1 VGIVVDSDPIESL
14 PELPFK
20 TKRDSCDR
28 DRFDGMLLKIKILK
42 RLVFRKEN
50 FLLKRWRCLLIICG
64 Y

>member
-28 DRFDGMLLKIKILK
+28 DRFDGMLLKIKI
-42 RLVFRKEN
+42 
-50 FLLKRWRCLLIICG
+50 
-64 Y
+64 